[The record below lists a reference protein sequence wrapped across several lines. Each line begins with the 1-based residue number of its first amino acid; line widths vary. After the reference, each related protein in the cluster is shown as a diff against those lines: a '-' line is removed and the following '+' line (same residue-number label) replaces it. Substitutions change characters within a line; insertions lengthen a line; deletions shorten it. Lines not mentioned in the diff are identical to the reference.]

1 VPGKFTM
8 SLETEPSDLYVV
20 RGAWHERSH
29 ARLLGFSYLQQGLDW
44 LMLGRAT
51 LEVILNARKGS
62 PASQPFIHL
71 EGAARDPLEGMV
83 VFALHAPRLD
93 F

>member
-1 VPGKFTM
+1 
-8 SLETEPSDLYVV
+8 
-20 RGAWHERSH
+20 
-29 ARLLGFSYLQQGLDW
+29 
-44 LMLGRAT
+44 MLGRAT